1 MPTSATG
8 RRAALVVLGGALLA
22 RLGVL
27 LATEDL
33 PIRDDSVDYIRLG
46 RLIADGKGFGE
57 TVLAAGG
64 GPTAFRPPAYP
75 IFLGAVFRLTGD
87 SVIAARLVQV
97 VLGVVTVAL
106 IGIVARQLFDRRQAL
121 VAAGLAAVYP
131 PLILTGNAVL
141 TEALSLPLQMLVL
154 AACLRYRQQG
164 DGGLRLPALCGLLV
178 GLCILTRPAN
188 IALLLPACLLVM
200 TTPRARRGLLP
211 AGVVAAAAVVALAPW
226 QIRNQA
232 AFDAF
237 VPITTADGFVLA
249 GVYNAQADGDPV
261 SRGVWRVPTVAPGAA
276 ALFEDPGLG
285 ELGPSPA
292 LRDQAVDYALD
303 HPSYVPVV
311 VGTNLRNL
319 FDLGGRRVTDVSHN
333 SEGYGRRAS
342 TVWLFSYGVVAL
354 GAIAGA
360 VSKRAR
366 SVPLAVWLIPVLFVL
381 VTIPTLGTPRYRAPI
396 EPFLVLLASLA
407 VTGALDRWSP
417 SVSRSQRSTR
427 LPG

>member
-22 RLGVL
+22 RLGVF

-46 RLIADGKGFGE
+46 RLIADGNGFGE

-97 VLGVVTVAL
+97 VLGVLTVAV
-106 IGIVARQLFDRRQAL
+106 IGVVARQLFDRRQAF

-154 AACLRYRQQG
+154 AVCLRHRQQG
-164 DGGLRLPALCGLLV
+164 DGGLRLPAVCGLLV

-188 IALLLPACLLVM
+188 IALVLPACLLVTM
-200 TTPRARRGLLP
+200 PRTKRRLLP
-211 AGVVAAAAVVALAPW
+211 AGVVVAAAVVALAPW
-226 QIRNQA
+226 QIRNHA
-232 AFDAF
+232 AFGSF

-249 GVYNAQADGDPV
+249 GVYNAQADADPV

-276 ALFEDPGLG
+276 ALFEDPRLG
-285 ELGPSPA
+285 ELELATA

-319 FDLGGRRVTDVSHN
+319 FDLGGRRVTDVSHI

-342 TVWLFSYGVVAL
+342 TLWLFSYGVVAL

-381 VTIPTLGTPRYRAPI
+381 VTVPTLGTPRYRAPV
-396 EPFLVLLASLA
+396 EPFLVLLASLT
-407 VTGALDRWSP
+407 VTAALDRVRPREADDDRSP
-417 SVSRSQRSTR
+417 R
-427 LPG
+427 